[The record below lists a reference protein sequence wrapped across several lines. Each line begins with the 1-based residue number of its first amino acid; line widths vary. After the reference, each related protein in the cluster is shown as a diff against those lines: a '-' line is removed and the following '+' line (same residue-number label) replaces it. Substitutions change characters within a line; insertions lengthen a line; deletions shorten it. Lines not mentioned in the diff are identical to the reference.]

1 MRQTLV
7 FLPAAGGAAAAGAG
21 PGPPSFPGVASL
33 DEAGVLIP
41 TAVAAVLQLLM
52 RVCLSAGVR
61 IRDKAHLI

>member
-7 FLPAAGGAAAAGAG
+7 FLPDAGGAAAAGVG

-41 TAVAAVLQLLM
+41 AVAGLQLLM
-52 RVCLSAGVR
+52 RVCLSGGCGLEKKR
-61 IRDKAHLI
+61 T